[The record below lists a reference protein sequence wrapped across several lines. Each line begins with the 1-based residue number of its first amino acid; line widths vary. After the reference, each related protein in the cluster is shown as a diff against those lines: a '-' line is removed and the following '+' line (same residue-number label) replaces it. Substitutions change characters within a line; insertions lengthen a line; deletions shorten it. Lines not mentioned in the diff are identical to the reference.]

1 MGFNLVRFDGWGP
14 ARLWKMRPLGACG
27 VPSAGLVL
35 PVLCAFGVPS
45 AASGAAGSA
54 GAAGPGAGAGAGAG
68 AGDGAGLRSVFVFVF
83 VPTHRMQRTNVK
95 AGNRQQSG

>member
-1 MGFNLVRFDGWGP
+1 
-14 ARLWKMRPLGACG
+14 MRPLGACG

-54 GAAGPGAGAGAGAG
+54 GAAGPGPGAGAAAG
-68 AGDGAGLRSVFVFVF
+68 AAGIGLRRVD
-83 VPTHRMQRTNVK
+83 RC
-95 AGNRQQSG
+95 

>member
-1 MGFNLVRFDGWGP
+1 
-14 ARLWKMRPLGACG
+14 MRPLGACG

-68 AGDGAGLRSVFVFVF
+68 AGDGAGAGAGAGTGAGASAGVGWWSFVV
-83 VPTHRMQRTNVK
+83 VRGRWWWAV
-95 AGNRQQSG
+95 GR